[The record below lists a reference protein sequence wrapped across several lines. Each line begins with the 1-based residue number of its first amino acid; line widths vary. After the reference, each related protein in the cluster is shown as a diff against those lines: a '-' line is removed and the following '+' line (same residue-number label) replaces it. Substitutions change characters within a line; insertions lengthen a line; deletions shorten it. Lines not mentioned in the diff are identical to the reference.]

1 MASFRKSKNGTGI
14 EVSVCINGI
23 RRSKTFPN
31 KTRAK
36 SWAAEV
42 ERDLMEL
49 RDGVNT
55 KLTLKDLY
63 RRYATEVSEHKRGAR
78 WEIIRLQRFEQDEL
92 AKIRLIDLRRADFE
106 RWIIQRS
113 GNISNSSINRELNL
127 ISSCLTQA
135 RLWDLMQ
142 HNPMQDLRRPKNPP
156 PRDRR
161 LLDDELQAL
170 LIVMDYDPYRPITMQ
185 KQRAAV
191 AMLFA
196 IETAMRAGELC
207 SLYPR
212 HIDREKRTA
221 LLEITKNGDKRM
233 VPLSAQALE
242 LLDQL
247 DRWHLNEPLFN
258 FSTELLSS
266 TFRKYVRRAGIENLT
281 FHDTRHE
288 AITRLASK
296 LGVLQLARMV
306 GHRDIKQLQTY
317 YNESAEE
324 LAKLLD

>member
-1 MASFRKSKNGTGI
+1 MASFRKSRDGLGVEASVYVNG
-14 EVSVCINGI
+14 V
-23 RRSKTFPN
+23 RRSKTFSN

-36 SWAAEV
+36 SWAAET
-42 ERDLMEL
+42 ERELLEL

-55 KLTLKDLY
+55 KLTLKDLF
-63 RRYATEVSEHKRGAR
+63 RRYADDVSVHKRGAR
-78 WEIIRLQRFEQDEL
+78 WELIRLARFERDDL
-92 AKIRLIDLRRADFE
+92 ARLKLIDLRRSDIE
-106 RWIIQRS
+106 RWVSDRQKAVA
-113 GNISNSSINRELNL
+113 NSSVNRELNL
-127 ISSCLTQA
+127 LSACLTQA
-135 RLWDLMQ
+135 RRWHLMQ
-142 HNPMQDLRRPKNPP
+142 HNPMHDLHRPKNPP

-196 IETAMRAGELC
+196 IETAMRAGEVC

-221 LLEITKNGDKRM
+221 LLEVTKNGDKRM
-233 VPLSAQALE
+233 VPLSTQALE

-247 DRWHLNEPLFN
+247 DRWHLDEPLFN
-258 FSTELLSS
+258 FHTELLSS
-266 TFRKYVRRAGIENLT
+266 TFRKYVRIAGIENLT